1 MVSTECHS
9 ISKKAKAELKAG
21 LYGIVNGEI
30 GMPDE
35 EEITHYSQMTG
46 RVMASGWVQYLA
58 LALKK
63 EKELPLNKQMLPKDT
78 TTIDSDLQEA
88 YDTNLVQLVIRKEDV
103 PGIMERLAQTL
114 FDGSSRVDLI
124 LGVSIE
130 KVQDGYVAK
139 RY

>member
-1 MVSTECHS
+1 
-9 ISKKAKAELKAG
+9 
-21 LYGIVNGEI
+21 
-30 GMPDE
+30 
-35 EEITHYSQMTG
+35 
-46 RVMASGWVQYLA
+46 
-58 LALKK
+58 
-63 EKELPLNKQMLPKDT
+63 MLPKDT